1 MIRYILCQFSE
12 LNGSISREGF
22 SWAFSLTRPGSMQ
35 IYWNKRELYYKKKV
49 RFNSHGLLFI
59 VLEHQDSPCNVMWKP
74 FLLKYFYKSSKILQ
88 GERLY
93 LSSTRPS
100 FSFTCRLPLLI
111 IMKIIMIII
120 IIIMI
125 IIIIIIRRRRRRR
138 RINDLF
144 LLERYLQRLFSTF
157 TFAISI
163 FSEKPESHDQQS
175 RLP

>member
-12 LNGSISREGF
+12 LNGSIPREGF

-49 RFNSHGLLFI
+49 RSNSNGLLFI
-59 VLEHQDSPCNVMWKP
+59 VLEHQYSPCNVMWKP

-93 LSSTRPS
+93 HSSTRPS

-120 IIIMI
+120 IIII
-125 IIIIIIRRRRRRR
+125 IIRRRRR